1 MKNIILTDDSS
12 DSAVRAA
19 ADVVGAGGIVAMP
32 FDTVYGFVCD
42 PFSSAAVDS
51 LNLLKGR
58 SANKTIGIAVSKV
71 EDLKSIAE
79 TNSEIEQFISLKTPG
94 KFTFVLNEKPGNTIS
109 DLCKRDGTIGV
120 RIPNNDL
127 VLAVAEASGGYLAQ
141 TSANKSG
148 ESNCYSVD
156 EIKSQFSEAEVDS
169 IGLII
174 DGGKL
179 EPSDP
184 SEIWNLTKKP
194 FEKIE
199 RS

>member
-1 MKNIILTDDSS
+1 MKNISLADYSFDS
-12 DSAVRAA
+12 VIRAA
-19 ADVVGAGGIVAMP
+19 ADIVGAGGIVALP

-42 PFSSAAVDS
+42 PSNSAAVDT

-58 SANKTIGIAVSKV
+58 SASKTVGIAVSKV
-71 EDLKSIAE
+71 GDLKNIVE
-79 TNSEIEQFISLKTPG
+79 TNPEIEQFVSAKTPG
-94 KFTFVLNEKPGNTIS
+94 KFTFILNEKPSNNIS
-109 DLCKRDGTIGV
+109 DLCKRDSTIGV
-120 RIPNNDL
+120 RIPDNDL
-127 VLAVAEASGGYLAQ
+127 VLAVAEASGSYLAQ

-148 ESNCYSVD
+148 EPNCYSID
-156 EIKSQFSEAEVDS
+156 EIKAQFSESEIES

-174 DGGKL
+174 DGGKI
-179 EPSDP
+179 ESSAP

>member
-1 MKNIILTDDSS
+1 MKQIILTDDSL

-19 ADVVGAGGIVAMP
+19 VDVIGAGGIVAMP

-58 SANKTIGIAVSKV
+58 SANKTIGIAVSSV
-71 EDLKSIAE
+71 SDLKNIVE
-79 TNSEIEQFISLKTPG
+79 TDQEIEQFISLKTPG
-94 KFTFVLNEKPGNTIS
+94 KFTFILNEKPGNAIS

-120 RIPNNDL
+120 RIPDSDL

-148 ESNCYSVD
+148 EPNCYSVD
-156 EIKSQFSEAEVDS
+156 EIKAQFSESEIESV
-169 IGLII
+169 GLII
-174 DGGKL
+174 DGGKI
-179 EPSDP
+179 ESTAP
-184 SEIWNLTKKP
+184 SEIWNLTKNP

>member
-1 MKNIILTDDSS
+1 MKEIILDTDHND
-12 DSAVRAA
+12 AAIRAA
-19 ADVVGAGGIVAMP
+19 ADVIGAGGIVCLP

-42 PFSSAAVDS
+42 PTNSAAIDS

-58 SANKTIGIAVSKV
+58 SASKTIGIVAYSIS
-71 EDLKSIAE
+71 DLKRIVQTDAE
-79 TNSEIEQFISLKTPG
+79 AEQFIAGKTPG
-94 KFTFVLNEKPGNTIS
+94 KYTFILNDKTRSAIS

-120 RIPNNDL
+120 RIPDNDL
-127 VLAVAEASGGYLAQ
+127 VLAAAEAAGGYLAQ

-148 ESNCYSVD
+148 EPNCYSVD
-156 EIKSQFSEAEVDS
+156 EIKAQFSESEIEN

-174 DGGKL
+174 DGGKI
-179 EPSDP
+179 ESSAP

-194 FEKIE
+194 FQKIE